1 MPKCKTNNYA
11 NVSVLEFI
19 LKSIKHFLI
28 LGLLRSIRFSA
39 EKYELVASV
48 KRRIA
53 SERASERNAFHVSTF
68 PRARPIYKMLGGV
81 GLVAYRLE
89 RARATTIISQLRQ
102 LQ

>member
-53 SERASERNAFHVSTF
+53 SERA
-68 PRARPIYKMLGGV
+68 
-81 GLVAYRLE
+81 
-89 RARATTIISQLRQ
+89 
-102 LQ
+102 